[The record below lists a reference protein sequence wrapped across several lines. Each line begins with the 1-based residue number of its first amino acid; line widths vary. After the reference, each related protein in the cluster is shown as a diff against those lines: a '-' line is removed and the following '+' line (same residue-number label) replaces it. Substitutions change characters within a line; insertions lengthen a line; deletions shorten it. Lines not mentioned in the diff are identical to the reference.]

1 MKLRQ
6 GCGIPGT
13 DAGAMCPQVK
23 GHQGRLGATEPR
35 GARGFSSGGGAAD
48 ISFLAFC
55 FQAVRDAEGSYCC
68 TPGAEVTGGSATGP
82 YNSFPMCHTYYG
94 LQKVVWGAEANDF
107 CGWAPG
113 TKVRL
118 RVLSTCCPDPTPAK
132 RGKGSPEEDEG
143 VRDMAS
149 ARSWFAPP
157 LPVWRD
163 TNDLL
168 ANGKHRFITPD
179 V

>member
-1 MKLRQ
+1 MHEAEARLYRGQTLERCVHRSWEPQGQKEPGVLR
-6 GCGIPGT
+6 
-13 DAGAMCPQVK
+13 
-23 GHQGRLGATEPR
+23 R
-35 GARGFSSGGGAAD
+35 GGAPD
-48 ISFLAFC
+48 ISFLAFW
-55 FQAVRDAEGSYCC
+55 FQTVRDAEGSYCC
-68 TPGAEVTGGSATGP
+68 KPGAEVTGGSATGA
-82 YNSFPMCHTYYG
+82 YSSSPMCHTYYG
-94 LQKVVWGAEANDF
+94 LQKVVWGAEARDL

-118 RVLSTCCPDPTPAK
+118 QVLRACPDLAPAE
-132 RGKGSPEEDEG
+132 RGKGPHLWDEG
-143 VRDMAS
+143 VRGAT
-149 ARSWFAPP
+149 AAGSWFAPS